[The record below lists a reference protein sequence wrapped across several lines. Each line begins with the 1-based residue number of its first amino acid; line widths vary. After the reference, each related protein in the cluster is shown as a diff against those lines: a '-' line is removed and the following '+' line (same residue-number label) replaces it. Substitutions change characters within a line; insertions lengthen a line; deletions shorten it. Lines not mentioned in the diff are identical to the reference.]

1 MYIHGAFCA
10 NLSDIQSFL
19 NWGLMDSA
27 EEESWVLGLRGS
39 TGSRGVS
46 EIGLLWP
53 SALWDP
59 CRRHESEGE
68 SPAHDK
74 VKGSPEVILVIP
86 LLYKPYN

>member
-1 MYIHGAFCA
+1 M
-10 NLSDIQSFL
+10 
-19 NWGLMDSA
+19 
-27 EEESWVLGLRGS
+27 LGLRGS

-46 EIGLLWP
+46 EIDLWT

-59 CRRHESEGE
+59 CRRHGSEGQP
-68 SPAHDK
+68 PAHDK